1 MRENAAQKQFLLA
14 ETFNEAAESPVK
26 RQRFPE
32 SSFSKIILKCDVLS
46 GKTRKK
52 RYIIPRIYGRFLEMD
67 WRET

>member
-32 SSFSKIILKCDVLS
+32 SSFSKIILKCDVIS

-52 RYIIPRIYGRFLEMD
+52 GI
-67 WRET
+67 